1 MFNNLT
7 IISFILSIGINLKS
21 IFSKSSCV
29 AILIIVAKELRDGVL
44 EYYAWLGWRDSNPRM
59 PGPEP
64 GALPL
69 GDIPLPDNFT
79 RKQYIFQGLALVF
92 GAPLIDFGVIATQ

>member
-1 MFNNLT
+1 MTFQTFENAENNRGQ
-7 IISFILSIGINLKS
+7 IKRKNLKIEIRS
-21 IFSKSSCV
+21 T
-29 AILIIVAKELRDGVL
+29 
-44 EYYAWLGWRDSNPRM
+44 WLGMRDSNPRM